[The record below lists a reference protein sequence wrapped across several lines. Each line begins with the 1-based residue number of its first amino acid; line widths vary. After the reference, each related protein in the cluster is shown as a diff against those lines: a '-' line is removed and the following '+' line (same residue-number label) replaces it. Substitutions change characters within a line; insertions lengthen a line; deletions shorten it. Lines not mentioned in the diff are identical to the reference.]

1 MKRNADPVRP
11 VSGQTL
17 HRLGLFCLSGLLIV
31 LILVSGC
38 SVRRFAINRLG
49 DALAGSGV
57 TFASDEDVQ
66 LIREA
71 IPFSLKLIESLV
83 LESPQHRGLLLAAC
97 RGFTQYA
104 YAFVQQDADEMEDRD
119 LAAASALR
127 LRARHL
133 YLRARDYGIRGL
145 QVKYAGIGDGL
156 REDTRN
162 AVRRFSVKDVS
173 WLYWT
178 GAALGGAISVSK
190 DDPEMVADL
199 PIVEA
204 LMDRALEL
212 DESFEQGAIHS
223 FLVTYEMSRPAG
235 KGSPASRSK
244 RHLERALELSGGMLA
259 SPLVAFAE
267 AVSVSKQDR
276 AGFQSLLNQ
285 AIAIEPNARPEW
297 RLLNLIMQKRARWLL
312 SRTDQLFVE

>member
-1 MKRNADPVRP
+1 MKRNAGPVRP

-17 HRLGLFCLSGLLIV
+17 HLGGLFCLLGLFIGLF
-31 LILVSGC
+31 LVSGC
-38 SVRRFAINRLG
+38 SVRRFAVNRLG

-71 IPFSLKLIESLV
+71 IPFSLKLIESLI
-83 LESPQHRGLLLAAC
+83 LESPQHQGLLLAAC
-97 RGFTQYA
+97 RGFTQYT

-119 LAAASALR
+119 LAAASVQR

-145 QVKYAGIGDGL
+145 QIKYAGVGESL
-156 REDTRN
+156 RKDAKN
-162 AVRRFSVKDVS
+162 AVRRFSIKDVS

-199 PIVEA
+199 PIMEA

-235 KGSPASRSK
+235 EGSPASRSK
-244 RHLERALELSGGMLA
+244 RHFERAMELSGGMLA

-276 AGFQSLLNQ
+276 SEFQSLLKQ
-285 AIAIEPNARPEW
+285 AVAIDPNAKPEW